1 MNSASQNSTNVDSN
15 LPISRHLIKNERI
28 LRTIFERCSDVVF
41 RDVTLQGD
49 IRLLLIYV
57 DGMIDKDLI
66 QFTILKPLLCEGIPH
81 GIGPID
87 SIAQM
92 CEQEMLAVLQTK
104 KVYTFHDVADLILQG
119 SKVAFLANGEDSVT
133 LADVTGFDKRPL
145 KNLLW
150 KQRFGDNG
158 RASPKLCGQPQP

>member
-1 MNSASQNSTNVDSN
+1 MSSIADCAITAE
-15 LPISRHLIKNERI
+15 PEG
-28 LRTIFERCSDVVF
+28 IFEWIGHKITGNTDHNSPAATPARKVAIHTGQTKPTPILTATITAHVF
-41 RDVTLQGD
+41 
-49 IRLLLIYV
+49 
-57 DGMIDKDLI
+57 
-66 QFTILKPLLCEGIPH
+66 FILSVNPPQSVSFILNLFR
-81 GIGPID
+81 
-87 SIAQM
+87 SIAWDHM
-92 CEQEMLAVLQTK
+92 EMLAVLQTK